1 MFLYIKSANA
11 QIVILYNAFGLFDLH
26 YSSSFIFFFFAGF
39 VSAFLS
45 FPFNIYYLYVH
56 IQLYRLNIFLQYF
69 HNYFTICA
77 VHWPLSFFF
86 FFFFFSTV
94 HRFCLCSFCIFF
106 YIFICTYTITMT
118 QYILTIFSQL
128 LRCQFFKSQ
137 NKIIK

>member
-56 IQLYRLNIFLQYF
+56 IQLYRLNKFLQYF

-86 FFFFFSTV
+86 FFFFFHSTSV
-94 HRFCLCSFCIFF
+94 LLVLFLYFLLNIYMYIHNYNDTIHSYNIFTIIEVS
-106 YIFICTYTITMT
+106 IF
-118 QYILTIFSQL
+118 
-128 LRCQFFKSQ
+128 
-137 NKIIK
+137 